1 MHLLPVNL
9 YIYGD
14 TFYYLLYAL
23 AGRAIGMMEARGR
36 AVGWL
41 AALGFAL
48 CVALIARGTKHQLF
62 INGNFADTYYIYS
75 GPLVFMAAVALLVW
89 VKHCLPQPIGWL
101 SAFSRHSL
109 AIYGFHA
116 LIVNV
121 MRSRHLDFT
130 GHPLLDIFWVF
141 GVALGLS
148 LLLSVGLQRLDTRRL
163 VS

>member
-1 MHLLPVNL
+1 M
-9 YIYGD
+9 
-14 TFYYLLYAL
+14 
-23 AGRAIGMMEARGR
+23 
-36 AVGWL
+36 
-41 AALGFAL
+41 
-48 CVALIARGTKHQLF
+48 
-62 INGNFADTYYIYS
+62 
-75 GPLVFMAAVALLVW
+75 
-89 VKHCLPQPIGWL
+89 PQPIGWL